1 MTDIFF
7 SLPVYYTQTLVRTHL
22 KHSIA
27 HSIAT
32 AAASRTTLYS
42 GHVTISCYD
51 RRRLRLGLAALLL
64 CLATMA
70 RTDCQILPA
79 HRFDAQLHVA
89 TVNVE
94 GLVAAVGVLDGA
106 AFVALTTYDAR
117 IGAHDEYKL
126 SAR

>member
-1 MTDIFF
+1 
-7 SLPVYYTQTLVRTHL
+7 
-22 KHSIA
+22 
-27 HSIAT
+27 
-32 AAASRTTLYS
+32 
-42 GHVTISCYD
+42 
-51 RRRLRLGLAALLL
+51 
-64 CLATMA
+64 MA